1 MYLEAVTARLRAEGS
16 EVIET
21 TDRDLADV
29 ALVWCDTAQDWDA
42 LNDFLPR
49 PAVAVLPS
57 FDLDGFIRALRAG
70 AGIAHIATSS
80 ELVIAAAA
88 AAVQGETLLPIGL
101 AQRLAAQSATSDEAD
116 AFTPVE
122 RNLIT
127 ALAQDQTIAE
137 IVEQVHYSDRTIRR
151 RLQGLYLKLNVHS
164 RGEAI
169 EKIRLENLASR
180 FGDDMA
186 QRASHSQGHTH

>member
-1 MYLEAVTARLRAEGS
+1 M
-16 EVIET
+16 
-21 TDRDLADV
+21 
-29 ALVWCDTAQDWDA
+29 
-42 LNDFLPR
+42 
-49 PAVAVLPS
+49 
-57 FDLDGFIRALRAG
+57 
-70 AGIAHIATSS
+70 
-80 ELVIAAAA
+80 
-88 AAVQGETLLPIGL
+88 LPIGL

-127 ALAQDQTIAE
+127 ALAQGQTIAE

-169 EKIRLENLASR
+169 KKIRLENLASR
-180 FGDDMA
+180 FGDDMTP
-186 QRASHSQGHTH
+186 RASHSQDHTH